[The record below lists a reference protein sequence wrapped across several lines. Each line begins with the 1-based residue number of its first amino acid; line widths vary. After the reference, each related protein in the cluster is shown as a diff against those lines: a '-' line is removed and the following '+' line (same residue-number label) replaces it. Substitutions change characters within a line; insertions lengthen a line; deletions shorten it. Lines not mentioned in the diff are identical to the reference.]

1 MEGVLMNIKVVL
13 KESTKEFDKEYTYSV
28 PAGLESTICVGA
40 RVSIPF
46 GKGNISKEG
55 YVLAVLVEEQNDFF
69 IKPILEIDTPCPA
82 LRTDQIH
89 LARQMR
95 KKYTCTYG
103 DAIRLMVP
111 PKVGAKSRTNRTAY
125 LCNPQEA
132 LVMMDSG
139 EFNKINQ
146 IRVVEFL
153 LECEEAQVSE
163 ILNACQITPST
174 LNTLAKKQVIA
185 YGRMAEEPGI
195 ELPDESVLQE
205 PFLRTE
211 EQQTV
216 IQTILDADPDRY
228 REFLLHGITGSGKTE
243 VYLQVIQSFMEKGAG
258 AILLVPEISLTPQM
272 ISRMKARFG
281 ETVCVLH
288 SRLTPKE
295 KYEQWQAMIEGRFN
309 IVVGARSAVFAPIRD
324 LKCIIVDEEQETTYK
339 SETHPKY
346 HAVEIARM
354 RMKYRNG
361 LVILG
366 SATPKVETYY
376 QTQTGQS
383 TLLELTKRVGNATL
397 PSVEIVDLREE
408 LACGNRSV
416 FSRVLKQKIL
426 EAFDKKEQVILFL
439 NRRGH
444 SGFYLCRD
452 CGFVPKCASCSVSLT
467 YHSANNGLICHYCG
481 HIHPV
486 PKKCPNCGS
495 PRIGG
500 FGAGTQQIEELC
512 KKEFPDRTILRM
524 DQDTT
529 TGRGSHARI
538 LDQFERGDADILIG
552 TQMIAKGHDFPNVTV
567 VGILSA
573 DLMLGISDF
582 RSSERAFQL
591 ITQAAGRA
599 GRGEK
604 KGYVIIQA
612 YNVDDYAVVFAS
624 RQDYAGFYQQ
634 EIAFRKAMQYP
645 PFGVIGVIVI
655 SSADERDAVEAAK
668 KIQLELKECAK
679 DRCDQPSEMR
689 QVEVMDLSK
698 APIYKIRDRF
708 RYRLVLKG
716 RLEEDV
722 AAYFELVQRMDTGGT
737 VMVSFDLNPFHML

>member
-1 MEGVLMNIKVVL
+1 MNIKVVL

-28 PAGLESTICVGA
+28 PTGLESTICVGA